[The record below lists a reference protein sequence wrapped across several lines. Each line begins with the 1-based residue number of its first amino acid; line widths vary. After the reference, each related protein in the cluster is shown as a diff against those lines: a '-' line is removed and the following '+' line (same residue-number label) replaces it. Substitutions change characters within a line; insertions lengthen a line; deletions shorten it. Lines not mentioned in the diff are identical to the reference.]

1 MIDKRYIEYLESKG
15 VKPMSDTY
23 TRFLR
28 YFKAQVAVNGWSYET
43 VAEVMNVHPNTIRNW
58 FAGRSMMD
66 GDAVLRCIKLI
77 LGGYQC

>member
-1 MIDKRYIEYLESKG
+1 
-15 VKPMSDTY
+15 MSDTY
-23 TRFLR
+23 TRFIR
-28 YFKAQVAVNGWSYET
+28 QFKTVAAANNMGYEQI
-43 VAEVMNVHPNTIRNW
+43 AEVMNVHPNTIRNW